1 MKITNITPYSAEFKS
16 QSKSSLSHPKKWVFV
31 KIDTDEGIHG
41 WGEIGTGSSISEKL
55 MSTAVNEVTELFI
68 GENPMDTERLW
79 HKLFRKFSYVGSKGF
94 TTSLIAGFDIALW
107 DLKGKYSNMPIY
119 NLLGGR
125 FRNPVRLYCN
135 SWFDG
140 CDTPEDYAKAAKI
153 NLLEKG
159 YSACKLDPFLEM
171 VPFHTMY
178 QDGFISQEGEEEGYE
193 IVSAVRDVVGPKFE
207 ILIDAH
213 GHYNVPNAIR
223 LANNLYDRFK
233 IGWFE
238 EPLPPESIKGLK
250 QVKENTDAPICVG
263 ERLYTRYDF
272 LPVLENGLADYI
284 MPDTVWTGG
293 ISETIKI
300 ANMAETYNVPVS
312 PHVIP
317 GGPIELISA
326 AHVVSAIPNF
336 YRLEHSLSLISD
348 HNNYLKEPYEIKN
361 GHFYLNNKPGLGF
374 ELNEEKLEK
383 LFVK

>member
-1 MKITNITPYSAEFKS
+1 MKITSIKPYSAQFIS
-16 QSKSSLSHPKKWVFV
+16 QSRSSHSHPKKWVFI
-31 KIDTDEGIHG
+31 KIETDEGIYG
-41 WGEIGTGSSISEKL
+41 WGEIGTGSSVSENL
-55 MSTAVNEVTELFI
+55 MNTAVKEVSELFI
-68 GENPMDTERLW
+68 GENPMDIERLW
-79 HKLFRKFSYVGSKGF
+79 HKLFRKFSYMGSRGF

-107 DLKGKYSNMPIY
+107 DIKGKFSNMPIY
-119 NLLGGR
+119 DLLGGR
-125 FRNPVRLYCN
+125 FRDPVRLYCN

-140 CDTPEDYAKAAKI
+140 CDTPEEYAKAAEN
-153 NLLEKG
+153 NLIKKG

-171 VPFHTMY
+171 APYHTMY
-178 QDGFISQEGEEEGYE
+178 QDGFITQDGEEEGYD
-193 IVSAVRDVVGPKFE
+193 IVAAVRDVVGPKFE

-223 LANNLYDRFK
+223 LANNLYDRYK

-250 QVKENTDAPICVG
+250 QVKENTEAPICVG

-272 LPVLENGLADYI
+272 LPVLEEGLADYI

-300 ANMAETYNVPVS
+300 ANMAETFNIPTS

-326 AHVVSAIPNF
+326 AHVVSSIPNF
-336 YRLEHSLSLISD
+336 YRLEHSLSLIPV
-348 HNNYLKEPYEIKN
+348 HNSYLKEPYKINN
-361 GHFYLNNKPGLGF
+361 GELYLNDKPGLGF
-374 ELNEEKLEK
+374 DLNEKKLEK
-383 LFVK
+383 LF

>member
-1 MKITNITPYSAEFKS
+1 MKITNITPYSAEFTS

-41 WGEIGTGSSISEKL
+41 WGEIGKGSSVSEKL

-107 DLKGKYSNMPIY
+107 DVKGKYSNMPIY

-140 CDTPEDYAKAAKI
+140 CDTPEDYAKAAKT

-223 LANNLYDRFK
+223 LANNLYERFK

>member
-1 MKITNITPYSAEFKS
+1 MKITNITPYSAEFTS

-41 WGEIGTGSSISEKL
+41 WGEIGTGSSVSEKL

-79 HKLFRKFSYVGSKGF
+79 HKLFRKFSYVGSRGF

-107 DLKGKYSNMPIY
+107 DLKGKYSSMPIY
-119 NLLGGR
+119 DLLGGR
-125 FRNPVRLYCN
+125 FRDPVRLYCN
-135 SWFDG
+135 AWFAG
-140 CDTPEDYAKAAKI
+140 CDTPEDYAKAAKT
-153 NLLEKG
+153 NLLDKG

-178 QDGFISQEGEEEGYE
+178 QDGFISQAGEEEGYD

-336 YRLEHSLSLISD
+336 YRLEHSLSLIPD
-348 HNNYLKEPYEIKN
+348 HNNYLKEPYKIIDGEF
-361 GHFYLNNKPGLGF
+361 HLNNNPGLGF
-374 ELNEEKLEK
+374 ELDEKKLEK
-383 LFVK
+383 LF

>member
-1 MKITNITPYSAEFKS
+1 
-16 QSKSSLSHPKKWVFV
+16 
-31 KIDTDEGIHG
+31 
-41 WGEIGTGSSISEKL
+41 
-55 MSTAVNEVTELFI
+55 
-68 GENPMDTERLW
+68 
-79 HKLFRKFSYVGSKGF
+79 
-94 TTSLIAGFDIALW
+94 
-107 DLKGKYSNMPIY
+107 
-119 NLLGGR
+119 
-125 FRNPVRLYCN
+125 
-135 SWFDG
+135 
-140 CDTPEDYAKAAKI
+140 
-153 NLLEKG
+153 
-159 YSACKLDPFLEM
+159 
-171 VPFHTMY
+171 
-178 QDGFISQEGEEEGYE
+178 
-193 IVSAVRDVVGPKFE
+193 
-207 ILIDAH
+207 
-213 GHYNVPNAIR
+213 
-223 LANNLYDRFK
+223 
-233 IGWFE
+233 
-238 EPLPPESIKGLK
+238 
-250 QVKENTDAPICVG
+250 
-263 ERLYTRYDF
+263 

>member
-1 MKITNITPYSAEFKS
+1 MKITNIKPYAAQFIS
-16 QSKSSLSHPKKWVFV
+16 QSRSSKSHPKKWVFI
-31 KIDTDEGIHG
+31 KIETDEGIYG
-41 WGEIGTGSSISEKL
+41 WGEIGTGSSVSEKL
-55 MSTAVNEVTELFI
+55 MSTAVSEVAELFI
-68 GENPMDTERLW
+68 GENPIDTERLW

-107 DLKGKYSNMPIY
+107 DIKGKYSNMPIY
-119 NLLGGR
+119 DLLGGR
-125 FRNPVRLYCN
+125 FRDPVRLYCN

-140 CDTPEDYAKAAKI
+140 CDTPEDYAKAAKT

-171 VPFHTMY
+171 VPYHTMY
-178 QDGFISQEGEEEGYE
+178 QDGFISQDGEEEGYE

-336 YRLEHSLSLISD
+336 YRLEHSLSLIPV
-348 HNNYLKEPYEIKN
+348 HNSYLKEPYKIIN
-361 GHFYLNNKPGLGF
+361 GEFHLNSNPGLGF
-374 ELNEEKLEK
+374 ELNEKKLEK
-383 LFVK
+383 LF

>member
-1 MKITNITPYSAEFKS
+1 MKITNIKPFAAQFISLSKSAE
-16 QSKSSLSHPKKWVFV
+16 SHPKKWVFV
-31 KIDTDEGIHG
+31 KIETDEGIHG
-41 WGEIGTGSSISEKL
+41 WGEIGTGSSVSEKL
-55 MSTAVNEVTELFI
+55 MSTAVNEVTDLFI

-79 HKLFRKFSYVGSKGF
+79 HKLFRKFSYVGSRGF
-94 TTSLIAGFDIALW
+94 TTSLISGFDIALW
-107 DLKGKYSNMPIY
+107 DIKGKYSNMPIY
-119 NLLGGR
+119 DLLGGR
-125 FRNPVRLYCN
+125 FRDTVRLYCN

-140 CDTPEDYAKAAKI
+140 CDTAEDYAKAAKT
-153 NLLEKG
+153 NLLNKG

-178 QDGFISQEGEEEGYE
+178 QDGFISQAGEEEGYD

-272 LPVLENGLADYI
+272 LPILENGLADYI

-300 ANMAETYNVPVS
+300 ANMAEAYNVPVS

-336 YRLEHSLSLISD
+336 YRLEHSLSLIPK
-348 HNNYLKEPYEIKN
+348 HNNYLKEPYKIIN
-361 GHFYLNNKPGLGF
+361 GEFHLNNNPGLGF
-374 ELNEEKLEK
+374 ELDEKKVEK
-383 LFVK
+383 LF